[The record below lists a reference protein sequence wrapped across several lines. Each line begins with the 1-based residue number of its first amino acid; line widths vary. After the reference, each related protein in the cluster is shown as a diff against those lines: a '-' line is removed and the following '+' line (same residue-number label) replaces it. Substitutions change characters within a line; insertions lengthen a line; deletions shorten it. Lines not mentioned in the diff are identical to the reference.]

1 MRAPIALFLAFAA
14 AGCVAPSPRVAT
26 TPAPTVAARAL
37 PTPVAADW
45 REWPV
50 TPGTWTYARDPRGSV
65 AMFGRVGADA
75 LAVLRCDR
83 AGGRLFLSV
92 AGASP
97 SPSANSVTVRTSS
110 VARTVSASAAG
121 GSPAYLAATLTPA
134 DPLLDAMAF
143 SRGRFAL
150 SMAGAPPLVLPAW
163 AEVGRVIEDCRADGN

>member
-1 MRAPIALFLAFAA
+1 MRAPTALFLAFAA

-26 TPAPTVAARAL
+26 APAPVAAPPARPFPA
-37 PTPVAADW
+37 PIAADW

-92 AGASP
+92 AGKTPGA
-97 SPSANSVTVRTSS
+97 VTVRTSS
-110 VARTVSASAAG
+110 IARNVPTGATG
-121 GSPAYLAATLTPA
+121 GSPAYVAATLTPA

-163 AEVGRVIEDCRADGN
+163 AEVGRVIEDCRTAVN